1 MNIETEITYRCRN
14 SSLQML
20 GSTASEAQ
28 GSRSADLSADLN
40 PVTSEAV
47 DLQIQSSIDTGV

>member
-1 MNIETEITYRCRN
+1 MQE
-14 SSLQML
+14 LALLML
-20 GSTASEAQ
+20 GYTASEAQ

-47 DLQIQSSIDTGV
+47 DLQIQSSIDTRVRV